1 MHVHVALALVL
12 ALHAPRAA
20 PAIGQDA
27 VVAPPAVAAE
37 VRDALAEAVDAPTA
51 EARRAAAL
59 ELAAR
64 RDVPLGVWVEA
75 CRTLPPLADAL
86 PEGVSVHR
94 PRLEVD
100 GALVA
105 CALHVRRPRELSPG
119 PAPLIVAL
127 HGAGGSGERA
137 IGRHDAVADAAG
149 AWVLAPTEPGEN
161 DGFRGDAAEREAVL
175 AAIRWLRRR
184 ADIDEDAVFLEGYSR
199 GGHLTWDLGARRP
212 DRFAG
217 LVTGKGAPRFE
228 LRGGQNNF
236 RFLEGLARTP
246 IWAIESPVDPSG
258 LGWSLGE
265 AIARLEA
272 FGAEGARMLE
282 ARPSAM
288 RGRGDAPGWLDLLDA
303 RREADPDRQVICVTS
318 ANAGRVGALEITR
331 LGRGV
336 EVEFDPVLP
345 KKEYEAMSPEEL
357 RRWLIDEAIARTARA
372 EARWTDDG
380 ALEVE
385 AERTAELL
393 VYVTA
398 ERAAVLEERVPARV
412 NRRRARLRLR
422 PDAEV
427 LLTDFVERIDRR
439 FLPVATLAIRPR

>member
-1 MHVHVALALVL
+1 MRTFIAALAC
-12 ALHAPRAA
+12 AA
-20 PAIGQDA
+20 PAASAAQQG
-27 VVAPPAVAAE
+27 VEAPSADL
-37 VRDALAEAVDAPTA
+37 RDALAAAVDAPTA

-64 RDVPLGVWVEA
+64 RDVTLEAWLGA
-75 CRTLPPLADAL
+75 CRALEPLADAL

-94 PRLEVD
+94 PDLEVA
-100 GALVA
+100 GASVE
-105 CALHVRRPRELSPG
+105 CELHVRRPRELAAG

-127 HGAGGSGERA
+127 HGAGGSGARA
-137 IGRHDAVADAAG
+137 VGRHDAVADEAG

-161 DGFRGDAAEREAVL
+161 NGFRGDPAEREAVL

-184 ADIDEDAVFLEGYSR
+184 ADIDEDAIFLEGYSR

-236 RFLEGLARTP
+236 RYLEGLARTP
-246 IWAIESPVDPSG
+246 IWAVESPVDPSG

-265 AIARLEA
+265 AIRRLEA
-272 FGAEGARMLE
+272 FGATDARMLE
-282 ARPSAM
+282 ALPRAM
-288 RGRGDAPGWLDLLDA
+288 RGRGDAPGWLDLLA
-303 RREADPDRQVICVTS
+303 SRRAPDSGRQVVCVTS
-318 ANAGRVGALEITR
+318 EGDGRIGAVEVTG

-345 KKEYEAMSPEEL
+345 KKEYEAMSPDEL
-357 RRWLIDEAIARTARA
+357 RRWLIDEAIDRTARA
-372 EARWTDDG
+372 EVRWTDDG

-385 AERTAELL
+385 AERVSELR

-398 ERAAVLEERVPARV
+398 ERAATLGDRVPARV

-422 PDAEV
+422 LRQDAEV
-427 LLTDFVERIDRR
+427 LLLDFVERFDRR
-439 FLPVATLAIRPR
+439 FLPVAALDVRVR